1 MRTTIEGGNFLP
13 LLKFQTISVLIWNSK
28 GRLCNRLI
36 FTAMLIIF
44 TQPLDRVNC
53 QGVAFLSNIN
63 AIRCISHTLLS
74 YLAAA

>member
-1 MRTTIEGGNFLP
+1 MRTTIEGGFLL
-13 LLKFQTISVLIWNSK
+13 LLKFQNISILIWNSK
-28 GRLCNRLI
+28 GRLRNRLI
-36 FTAMLIIF
+36 LTAMLIIF

-74 YLAAA
+74 Y

>member
-1 MRTTIEGGNFLP
+1 MRTTIEGGFLL
-13 LLKFQTISVLIWNSK
+13 LLKFQNISILIWNSK
-28 GRLCNRLI
+28 GRLRNRLI
-36 FTAMLIIF
+36 LTAMLIIF